1 MYEELLEYYEVLKLC
16 EDCKEIIT
24 KLRKYLELIEKDRR
38 VAEKVRIINTRD
50 DINVI
55 RETLFQ
61 LIFYLWGKEEVDD

>member
-1 MYEELLEYYEVLKLC
+1 MYEELLEYYEALKLC

-38 VAEKVRIINTRD
+38 IAEKVRIINTRD
-50 DINVI
+50 DVNVI